1 MPLSPRIAIMPPFH
15 APWRVMPMPTPRWP
29 LPFTAAFRLFF
40 PLAAIATLAI
50 MLRTVAILHGGDAP
64 AGNPFTWHGH
74 EMLFGYVAAA
84 VAGFVLTAVPNWT
97 GTQPVSGLPL
107 ALLFILWLMARI
119 GLWSGDPA
127 GWAIAADIAFLPAAA
142 LVASRPLWS
151 QGKARQW
158 LPVGVI
164 ITLGLANALWHLG
177 PVINAPALPSRALTF
192 TTLLVT
198 TLIAVIGGRIIP
210 AFTRN
215 RLRTLGATAE
225 PRAMDLRDSL
235 AIGASAATALA
246 ELGAPALVAWLALT
260 AGLLHAIRLYGWRG
274 LRTWRD
280 PLLFILHIGYGWLAL
295 GYLILGFGML
305 SAGWSDT
312 WALHGL
318 LTGAIGTMT
327 LAVMTRATFGHTGRP
342 LQAGIVMT
350 TAFVAI
356 QGAIVIRLLGPVV
369 GPHAWHIA
377 GVLWSTAFLL
387 FLLRCGPMFL
397 RPRINA

>member
-1 MPLSPRIAIMPPFH
+1 MLSSPGWPQPFQ
-15 APWRVMPMPTPRWP
+15 AG
-29 LPFTAAFRLFF
+29 FRLFF
-40 PLAAIATLAI
+40 PLAGIATLAI
-50 MLRTVAILHGGDAP
+50 MLRTVAILHGGDGP
-64 AGNPFTWHGH
+64 TGNPFVWHGH

-107 ALLFILWLMARI
+107 VMLFLLWIAARV

-151 QGKARQW
+151 GGKARQW

-192 TTLLVT
+192 TTLLIA

-215 RLRTLGATAE
+215 HLRKCGATAE
-225 PRAMDLRDSL
+225 PRTTDLRDGL
-235 AIGASAATALA
+235 AIGASVATALA
-246 ELGAPALVAWLALT
+246 ELGAPGLVAWLALV
-260 AGLLHAIRLYGWRG
+260 AGVLHGVRLYGWRG

-280 PLLFILHIGYGWLAL
+280 PLLFILHIGYGWLGV
-295 GYLILGFGML
+295 GYLMLGFGML

-342 LQAGIVMT
+342 LHAGVVMT
-350 TAFVAI
+350 IRRHPGRSSACSAPSSARTRGTLPASSGPRHSSCSCC
-356 QGAIVIRLLGPVV
+356 GAG
-369 GPHAWHIA
+369 
-377 GVLWSTAFLL
+377 
-387 FLLRCGPMFL
+387 RCGCGHG
-397 RPRINA
+397 

>member
-1 MPLSPRIAIMPPFH
+1 MPKPP
-15 APWRVMPMPTPRWP
+15 WP
-29 LPFTAAFRLFF
+29 LPFTAGFRLFF

-50 MLRTVAILHGGDAP
+50 MLRTVLILHGGDAP

-84 VAGFVLTAVPNWT
+84 VAGFILTAVPNWT
-97 GTQPVSGLPL
+97 GTRPVSGLPL
-107 ALLFILWLMARI
+107 VALFLLWITARI

-151 QGKARQW
+151 GGKARQW

-177 PVINAPALPSRALTF
+177 PVINAPALPSRALIF
-192 TTLLVT
+192 TTLLIA

-215 RLRTLGATAE
+215 HLRKRGASVE
-225 PRAMDLRDSL
+225 PRATDLRDGL
-235 AIGASAATALA
+235 AIAASVATALA
-246 ELGAPALVAWLALT
+246 EPGAPGLVAWLALA
-260 AGLLHAIRLYGWRG
+260 AGVLHGIRLYGWRG
-274 LRTWRD
+274 LSTWRD
-280 PLLFILHIGYGWLAL
+280 PLLFILHVGYGWLAV
-295 GYLILGFGML
+295 GYLMLGFGML

-312 WALHGL
+312 WALHGI

-342 LQAGIVMT
+342 LQAGVVMT

-369 GPHAWHIA
+369 GPHAWHVA

-387 FLLRCGPMFL
+387 FLLRCGPMWL
-397 RPRINA
+397 RPRVAA

>member
-1 MPLSPRIAIMPPFH
+1 
-15 APWRVMPMPTPRWP
+15 MPTPRWP

-50 MLRTVAILHGGDAP
+50 MLRTVLILHGGNAP

-84 VAGFVLTAVPNWT
+84 IAGFLLTAVPNWT
-97 GTQPVSGLPL
+97 GTRAVSGLPL
-107 ALLFILWLMARI
+107 FALFLLWITARV

-151 QGKARQW
+151 GGKARQW
-158 LPVGVI
+158 LPVGVV
-164 ITLGLANALWHLG
+164 ITVGLANAIWHLG

-192 TTLLVT
+192 TTLLIA

-215 RLRTLGATAE
+215 HLRKTGASVE
-225 PRAMDLRDSL
+225 PRATDLRDGL
-235 AIGASAATALA
+235 AIVASALVALA
-246 ELGAPALVAWLALT
+246 ELGAPGSVGWLAVV
-260 AGLLHAIRLYGWRG
+260 AGVLHGVRMVGWQG
-274 LRTWRD
+274 LRAWRD
-280 PLLFILHIGYGWLAL
+280 PLLFILHIGYGWLAA
-295 GYLILGFGML
+295 GYLLLGFGML

-318 LTGAIGTMT
+318 LSGAIGTMT

-356 QGAIVIRLLGPVV
+356 QGAIIIRLLGPVV
-369 GPHAWHIA
+369 GPHAWHVA
-377 GVLWSTAFLL
+377 GVLWTIAFLL
-387 FLLRCGPMFL
+387 FLLRCGPMWL